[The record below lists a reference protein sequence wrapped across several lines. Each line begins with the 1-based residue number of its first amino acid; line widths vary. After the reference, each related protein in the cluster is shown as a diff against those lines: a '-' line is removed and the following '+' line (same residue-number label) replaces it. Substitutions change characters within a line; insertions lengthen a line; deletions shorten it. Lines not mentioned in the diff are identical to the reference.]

1 MRIPVTQ
8 MSNEVLL
15 RQLLDAM
22 PAYVFL
28 VDRDV
33 TILDYNAAAGA
44 FLGVGRRRIL
54 RRRGGEVFHCLHS
67 RDVSGGCGRG
77 PFCKACLVR
86 GAVNEAFA
94 GESCVRRRVSMELCS
109 GSTVKVL
116 DVLLTASPFT
126 YQGHERVVL
135 ILEDLGQIAALQ
147 EAAVAAHHPAG
158 SASGAHRHSASRRVR
173 APSSVHGQP
182 QGPRCNGTG
191 LEASPRADE
200 FQI

>member
-22 PAYVFL
+22 PSYVFL

-54 RRRGGEVFHCLHS
+54 RHRGGEVFHCLHS
-67 RDVSGGCGRG
+67 RDVTAGCGHG
-77 PFCKACLVR
+77 PFCKTCLIR

-94 GESCVRRRVSMELCS
+94 GKKCVRRQVRMELCS
-109 GSTVKVL
+109 GSTVKKL
-116 DVLLTASPFT
+116 HVLLTASPFS

-135 ILEDLGQIAALQ
+135 ILEDLGGIAAL
-147 EAAVAAHHPAG
+147 ERLLP
-158 SASGAHRHSASRRVR
+158 
-173 APSSVHGQP
+173 PSS
-182 QGPRCNGTG
+182 N
-191 LEASPRADE
+191 
-200 FQI
+200 

>member
-1 MRIPVTQ
+1 MRIQVTQ

-44 FLGVGRRRIL
+44 FLGIAPRRIL
-54 RRRGGEVFHCLHS
+54 RRRAGDAFHCLHS
-67 RDVSGGCGRG
+67 RDVAGGCGAG
-77 PFCKACLVR
+77 PFCKSCLVR

-94 GESCVRRRVSMELCS
+94 GKQCVRRRISMELRS
-109 GSTVKVL
+109 GRKVKHL
-116 DVLLTASPFT
+116 NVLLTASPFE

-135 ILEDLGQIAALQ
+135 ILEDLADIAALPCFETQ
-147 EAAVAAHHPAG
+147 AA
-158 SASGAHRHSASRRVR
+158 R
-173 APSSVHGQP
+173 
-182 QGPRCNGTG
+182 
-191 LEASPRADE
+191 
-200 FQI
+200 